1 MKNSKNII
9 VVLSVIATIVAIVL
23 NFNEFLMG
31 NYASVKNLLVTFS
44 YMAIWILVLIVG
56 SKTEDCG
63 IIKYC
68 SIFWIITLLTAIVAW
83 YANATDAIVDWAIP
97 FVILFL
103 GQWYG
108 LAFFTHSSLTMSI
121 IITFM
126 SLGMLI
132 ITLMLFKH
140 IERT

>member
-9 VVLSVIATIVAIVL
+9 VILSVIATISAIVL

-31 NYASVKNLLVTFS
+31 SPARIKNLFVTFS
-44 YMAIWILVLIVG
+44 YIAIWVFVLIVG
-56 SKTEDCG
+56 VRNKNRG

-68 SIFWIITLLTAIVAW
+68 SIFWLITMLTAIVAW
-83 YANATDAIVDWAIP
+83 YANASDAIIDWAIP

-108 LAFFTHSSLTMSI
+108 VAFFAHSSLTMSI
-121 IITFM
+121 IISFI
-126 SLGMLI
+126 SLVMLI
-132 ITLMLFKH
+132 ITLILPKH
-140 IERT
+140 VKRA